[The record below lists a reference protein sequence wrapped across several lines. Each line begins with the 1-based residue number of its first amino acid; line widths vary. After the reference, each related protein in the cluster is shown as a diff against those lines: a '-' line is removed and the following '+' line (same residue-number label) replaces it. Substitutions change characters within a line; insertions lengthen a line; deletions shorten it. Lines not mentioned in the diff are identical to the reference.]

1 MAVRQSRR
9 ASPHCWCNCDFHGL
23 SREAEL
29 SSPVFTLA
37 MTSRIADGTVDQ
49 RQRLTFDTLSETIY
63 SSSGSVSPANFV
75 GLPLLAHLFIL
86 HHRKLS
92 CAFGTLEGGP

>member
-1 MAVRQSRR
+1 MRQSRR

-49 RQRLTFDTLSETIY
+49 RQRLTFDTLSETFIRRADRFRPQTLWVFHFLRIY
-63 SSSGSVSPANFV
+63 SSFIIGSSFV
-75 GLPLLAHLFIL
+75 HSA
-86 HHRKLS
+86 LS
-92 CAFGTLEGGP
+92 KGAPS

>member
-1 MAVRQSRR
+1 MQAFFGSRVV
-9 ASPHCWCNCDFHGL
+9 FT
-23 SREAEL
+23 SREL

-63 SSSGSVSPANFV
+63 SSSGSVLPASFA
-75 GLPLLAHLFIL
+75 LSSA
-86 HHRKLS
+86 S
-92 CAFGTLEGGP
+92 CALHRSS